1 MRYYFNLMNPTEGI
15 PDDIGIEVGSL
26 EQACEEAIRAVHEL
40 RAEGQASAEWSD
52 WRLEI
57 TDPAGAV
64 LLSIGL
70 DVRLH

>member
-1 MRYYFNLMNPTEGI
+1 MNAIEGI
-15 PDDIGIEVGSL
+15 PDDTGIEVCSL
-26 EQACEEAIRAVHEL
+26 EQACEEAIKAVHEL
-40 RAEGQASAEWSD
+40 RAEGQASAEWKD